1 MKVWIDADACPMP
14 VRDIVLRAAVRRKI
28 STTFVANSPLALPQ
42 SAYID
47 FVHVEAGPD
56 AADAFIADNSNAGDL
71 VVTQDIPLAA
81 ILVPRGIVVI
91 SPRGD
96 SYNPNNIADTLSRR
110 NLMQELRDTGSI
122 TGGPRPFSDKLKN
135 QFANLFDSALQKLS
149 AQSNKSQSRD

>member
-14 VRDIVLRAAVRRKI
+14 IREIILRAAVRRQI
-28 STTFVANSPLALPQ
+28 STTFVANSPLTLPQ
-42 SAYID
+42 SEYID
-47 FVHVEAGPD
+47 FVHVDAGPD
-56 AADAFIADNSNAGDL
+56 EADAFIADNSETGDL

-96 SYNPNNIADTLSRR
+96 SYNPDNIGDTLSRR

-122 TGGPRPFSDKLKN
+122 TGGPRPFSDKLKK

-149 AQSNKSQSRD
+149 AQSK